1 MVGMAE
7 AGGGGGVAV
16 APPPLDDVAE
26 AGRAAAEELA
36 AAVGSK
42 GSGVLGSRQPS
53 RPFWN
58 WKS

>member
-1 MVGMAE
+1 MAE
-7 AGGGGGVAV
+7 AR
-16 APPPLDDVAE
+16 
-26 AGRAAAEELA
+26 RAAVEELA
-36 AAVGSK
+36 AAVGSR